1 MDASEREVLEIEPT
15 RLRLLRAIVE
25 YVQDIHVHIDPD
37 QFRIDQARLGA
48 MLGHLAARRIDTLR
62 ISVTYQ
68 DLLFLSVTI
77 DAAATYSN
85 RRGMVELEGVDDED
99 YSDLLG
105 WLADAE
111 DRLVR
116 KPPTI
121 H

>member
-48 MLGHLAARRIDTLR
+48 MLGHLDTLR

-85 RRGMVELEGVDDED
+85 RRGMVELDGVDDED

-111 DRLVR
+111 DRLFR